1 MSAMHERVAES
12 RDEACTDGDPVT
24 VGAATALTWPL
35 TGRPARSGW
44 RLLAAAGAITE
55 AAAHIP
61 VTEAHLH
68 EAPYIGVGFVLLT
81 VAGFLLSELLLIRD
95 SHAVWVSTAVVSML
109 ALLGYLLSRTI
120 GLPQIHD
127 DIGNW
132 TDALG
137 LVALTGEALML
148 TAFVLHLLHRA
159 ERQA

>member
-1 MSAMHERVAES
+1 MSAVHEWVEEQ
-12 RDEACTDGDPVT
+12 RDAARTNGDPAE
-24 VGAATALTWPL
+24 VGAATTLTWPL
-35 TGRPARSGW
+35 TGHPARSGW
-44 RLLAAAGAITE
+44 RLLAAAGAVTE

-68 EAPYIGVGFVLLT
+68 EAPYIGIGFVLLT

-95 SHAVWVSTAVVSML
+95 SHAVWVSTAVVSTL

-137 LVALTGEALML
+137 LVAITGEALML
-148 TAFVLHLLHRA
+148 AASVLHLLRRA
-159 ERQA
+159 ER